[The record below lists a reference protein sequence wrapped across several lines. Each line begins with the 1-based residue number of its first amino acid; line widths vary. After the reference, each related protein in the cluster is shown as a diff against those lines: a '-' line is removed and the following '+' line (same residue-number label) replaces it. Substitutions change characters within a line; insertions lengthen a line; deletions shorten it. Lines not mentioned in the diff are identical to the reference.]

1 MMAKL
6 VNFVSCYEKEF
17 SLMKT
22 WIVKKDLMKDH
33 CQIRVSQQ
41 LKNIEDITDADYKH
55 AKTVWSDFELKVL
68 CDYHDLYIQSDS
80 LLVANVLQKI

>member
-33 CQIRVSQQ
+33 CQIRVS
-41 LKNIEDITDADYKH
+41 
-55 AKTVWSDFELKVL
+55 
-68 CDYHDLYIQSDS
+68 
-80 LLVANVLQKI
+80 

>member
-1 MMAKL
+1 
-6 VNFVSCYEKEF
+6 
-17 SLMKT
+17 MKT

-55 AKTVWSDFELKVL
+55 AKTVWSDFEL
-68 CDYHDLYIQSDS
+68 
-80 LLVANVLQKI
+80 